1 MLMCHILIILI
12 ATEGTPDGPD
22 VAVRAPASG
31 ILLEDTLSTPSTHH
45 VRERARQGAVAA
57 VLACGSGQA
66 PWSPSCFSSA
76 RRAAR

>member
-31 ILLEDTLSTPSTHH
+31 ILLEDT
-45 VRERARQGAVAA
+45 
-57 VLACGSGQA
+57 
-66 PWSPSCFSSA
+66 
-76 RRAAR
+76 

>member
-1 MLMCHILIILI
+1 MLMCHILI

-45 VRERARQGAVAA
+45 VRKCARQSAVSA
-57 VLACGSGQA
+57 VLA
-66 PWSPSCFSSA
+66 
-76 RRAAR
+76 